1 MPGVGHGH
9 SHSALRGSA
18 APVDQRARA
27 LLAGAL
33 ILVAIATA
41 SGVLALWPDRSAIA
55 VLQEAAQG
63 DAPGVTYPRA
73 EVLSLEGD
81 QLTVRLPEAGE
92 VTFPVPPQVA
102 AAGLEPGDDLRLMR
116 IPGADGRPDN
126 YSYWTLERHRSLA
139 WLALVFLIVVAA
151 VARTRGLRALV
162 GLAISAAV
170 ILGFMLPALLTG
182 ADGIAI
188 ALVGSSA
195 IMFVVLYLT
204 HGLNLRTSAALAGT
218 LLGILVTA
226 ALGWWAVDAT
236 RLTGVSE
243 EGGRVLMGQAG
254 GLDFQG
260 LLVCAVIIAG
270 LGILNDVTITQSSAV
285 WELRAAAPEQSRMEI
300 FQSAMRIGRDHIA
313 STIYTMTFAY
323 TGAALTT
330 LMALLIFAQ
339 PALQLISAEELA
351 QEIVQTLV
359 SGIGLVLAVPAT
371 TAIAA
376 LVLSSSKGA
385 PARGRPQ
392 SLN

>member
-1 MPGVGHGH
+1 MGHGH

>member
-1 MPGVGHGH
+1 MGHGH

-359 SGIGLVLAVPAT
+359 SGIG
-371 TAIAA
+371 
-376 LVLSSSKGA
+376 
-385 PARGRPQ
+385 PQ
-392 SLN
+392 SLS